1 MALTFRAQDR
11 DSGASEQDGEDAE
24 HRDNQGQTAD
34 GTD

>member
-1 MALTFRAQDR
+1 MAPTFRTQDC

-24 HRDNQGQTAD
+24 HHDNQRQTAD